1 MGRLLTSVGQL
12 NRKGGSEDL
21 PRRGRASRD
30 AFTEPLAASCSLQYG
45 GVSVCLAS
53 HETLSEPGV
62 ATHVV
67 QGDPS
72 RCIFIG

>member
-1 MGRLLTSVGQL
+1 MGRLLPGPGPLSRT
-12 NRKGGSEDL
+12 GGSEDF
-21 PRRGRASRD
+21 PRRGRTSRD
-30 AFTEPLAASCSLQYG
+30 AFTEPFAAPWSLQYG

-72 RCIFIG
+72 RCVFIG